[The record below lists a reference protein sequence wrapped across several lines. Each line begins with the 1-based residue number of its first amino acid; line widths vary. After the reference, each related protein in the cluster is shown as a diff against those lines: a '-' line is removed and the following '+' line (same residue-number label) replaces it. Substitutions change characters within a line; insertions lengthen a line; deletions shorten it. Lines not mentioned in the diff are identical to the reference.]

1 MNYLLKNTNNCVQ
14 QFTTVH
20 LAQELANSKPNQN
33 PQVTQSY
40 NRVLVL
46 YSYKIGCLQ
55 LRLLL
60 QKRKCEECQD
70 INYWFFLA
78 EFRATHSQD

>member
-1 MNYLLKNTNNCVQ
+1 MNYLLKNTNNYVQ
-14 QFTTVH
+14 QFTSVH
-20 LAQELANSKPNQN
+20 LVQELANSKLNQN

-46 YSYKIGCLQ
+46 HSYKIGCLQ
-55 LRLLL
+55 LRL

-70 INYWFFLA
+70 IKYWFFLA